1 MKLLFHVTT
10 SYLFPF
16 IGSAS
21 EGEIFIARRSG
32 GSEVVSK
39 SARTLV
45 DSVHGLDTFPV
56 RDSISGPVGYISN
69 AAATRK
75 FEFRGA
81 APFSRPSLRA
91 ARQAR

>member
-45 DSVHGLDTFPV
+45 DSVHGLDTFAV
-56 RDSISGPVGYISN
+56 RVCISGPVGYISN
-69 AAATRK
+69 AAATRT
-75 FEFRGA
+75 
-81 APFSRPSLRA
+81 FSREYFATSKRPSLRA